1 MPERQHN
8 SALQDKSL
16 IDWWEMVSSTAFHH
30 VLIGRKIDEVKM
42 EILKLGNKMLTFLL
56 LIFCSENFSL
66 IVLMQPLFSYCKKKK
81 KLGSRAVKKE
91 KGRQKEV
98 VLG

>member
-1 MPERQHN
+1 
-8 SALQDKSL
+8 
-16 IDWWEMVSSTAFHH
+16 
-30 VLIGRKIDEVKM
+30 M